1 MRNIDTVIFDMDGT
15 VLDTLDDL
23 TVSVNYV
30 LEKYGMPGH
39 TRDEYR
45 KFFGN
50 GIRYALSCAVTAG
63 TGEGVI
69 DEMLPLFKEHYNEHC
84 LDRTRPYDGI
94 LELMK
99 RLKVIGYKMAIV
111 YNKIDSAVKELNQK
125 FFSEVIEVAIGE
137 QDGIKRKP
145 APEYRNRAAGY
156 LSVQRYHAGEHPLR
170 QAGRDG

>member
-111 YNKIDSAVKELNQK
+111 SNKI
-125 FFSEVIEVAIGE
+125 
-137 QDGIKRKP
+137 
-145 APEYRNRAAGY
+145 
-156 LSVQRYHAGEHPLR
+156 LR
-170 QAGRDG
+170 